1 MSIMGI
7 LKAQEYEKEDVVW
20 YDFQLDNSPQETKMT
35 ETLTNIGHRTAF
47 NNEQCQIRMVS
58 YKRPRYDNV
67 KQFKQEN

>member
-1 MSIMGI
+1 M
-7 LKAQEYEKEDVVW
+7 W